1 MTNIKLNINEK
12 RDILKQHGSIYVQT
26 YLFENH
32 ISIDGRFLL
41 FQDNIFDLKEN
52 KLIGN
57 VAKSFDDFMFLIE
70 NIKFPKLP
78 EFEIINEIKNI
89 FSSNIISESVLDW
102 NLIVEQAKEEKSWWD
117 KTKDWASDKLATANK
132 ILKEKGLGAL
142 IGASALY
149 IGRKIKSAL
158 WSATGMIIDA
168 FLVASGIGK
177 SVQWI
182 PWAIAFLTDVYQW
195 STGDYGDDTEFKEA
209 STFWK
214 ILTLVFEILG
224 MLSAGP
230 VALAARKLFGPVK
243 ALKSESQ
250 IAGWVAKNPQA
261 KTMLQKAEGLLGSV
275 VSKLNSMK
283 NTFTK
288 TFPQLSKWIGT
299 VLSKVGGFITKIWN
313 FLKAIFK
320 VLGAP
325 GRAAKKIG
333 DVAQQGTKI
342 GQKMTKAGYDVGK
355 GLQAATNTGLV
366 IGGVNAGVNLYQ
378 QKKEKDFEEAITKD
392 IESIPQEHWD
402 NMEL

>member
-1 MTNIKLNINEK
+1 MNNIRLNINEK
-12 RDILKQHGSIYVQT
+12 RDILSQHGSIPTQQ

-41 FQDNIFDLKEN
+41 FQDNIFDLIEN

-57 VAKSFDDFMFLIE
+57 ISTSIDNFIFLIE
-70 NIKFPKLP
+70 NIKFPEGP
-78 EFEIINEIKNI
+78 ELKIINEIKGV
-89 FSSNIISESVLDW
+89 FSSLVISESTSDW
-102 NLIVEQAKEEKSWWD
+102 KLIVEQAKEEKSWWEKGKEWVSNKVD
-117 KTKDWASDKLATANK
+117 TANK

-158 WSATGMIIDA
+158 WSASGMIIDA

-195 STGDYGDDTEFKEA
+195 STGDYGDDTEFKES

-243 ALKSESQ
+243 AFKSESQ
-250 IAGWVAKNPQA
+250 IATWVSKNPQA
-261 KTMLQKAEGLLGSV
+261 KTMLQKAEGLLSGV
-275 VSKLNSMK
+275 ATKLSSMK
-283 NTFTK
+283 NSFSK

-299 VLSKVGGFITKIWN
+299 TLSKVGGFLTKIGS
-313 FLKAIFK
+313 FLKKIFTL
-320 VLGAP
+320 LGAP
-325 GRAAKKIG
+325 GRVAKKAG
-333 DVAQQGTKI
+333 DALSKTNV
-342 GQKMTKAGYDVGK
+342 GQRMVKAGYDVGK
-355 GLQAATNTGLV
+355 GLQAATNTAMVL
-366 IGGVNAGVNLYQ
+366 GGANVAVGAYSDHQ
-378 QKKEKDFEEAITKD
+378 QNKQEQELIKSIEQVDVSNFEF
-392 IESIPQEHWD
+392 
-402 NMEL
+402 

>member
-1 MTNIKLNINEK
+1 MNNIRLNINEK
-12 RDILKQHGSIYVQT
+12 RDILSQHGSIPTQQ

-32 ISIDGRFLL
+32 LSVDGRFLL
-41 FQDNIFDLKEN
+41 FQDNIFDLIEN

-57 VAKSFDDFMFLIE
+57 ISTSIDNFIFLIE
-70 NIKFPKLP
+70 NIKFPEGP
-78 EFEIINEIKNI
+78 ELRIVNEIKEI
-89 FSSNIISESVLDW
+89 FSSLVISESISNWGL
-102 NLIVEQAKEEKSWWD
+102 LVEQAKTEKSWLD
-117 KTKDWASDKLATANK
+117 KTKDWVSDKFNTANK
-132 ILKEKGLGAL
+132 ILKEKGLGSL

-158 WSATGMIIDA
+158 WSTSGMIIDA

-230 VALAARKLFGPVK
+230 VALAARKLFGPAK
-243 ALKSESQ
+243 SFKSESQ
-250 IAGWVAKNPQA
+250 IATWVSKNPQA
-261 KTMLQKAEGLLGSV
+261 KTMLQKAEGLMGG
-275 VSKLNSMK
+275 VSTKLSSMK
-283 NTFTK
+283 NSFSK
-288 TFPQLSKWIGT
+288 TFPQLSKWIGIT
-299 VLSKVGGFITKIWN
+299 LSKVGGFITKIWT
-313 FLKAIFK
+313 FLKN

-325 GRAAKKIG
+325 GKLAKKG
-333 DVAQQGTKI
+333 GESFQKGTKI

-355 GLQAATNTGLV
+355 GLQAGTNVGMVLGGAHLG
-366 IGGVNAGVNLYQ
+366 IGAYNDYQ
-378 QKKEKDFEEAITKD
+378 QNKQEQELIKSIEQVDVSNFEF
-392 IESIPQEHWD
+392 
-402 NMEL
+402 